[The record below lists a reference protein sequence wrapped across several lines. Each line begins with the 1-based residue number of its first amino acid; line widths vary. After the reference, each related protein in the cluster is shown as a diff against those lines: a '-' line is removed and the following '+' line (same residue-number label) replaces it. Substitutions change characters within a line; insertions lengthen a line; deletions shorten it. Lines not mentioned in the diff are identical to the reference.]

1 MTKQTMRDH
10 WWWRPGWRLGRRM
23 YTWHITFDGQDQL
36 HALVD
41 AYQERLASLPGLDPI
56 PRPWLHLTTQ
66 GLGFVDETPR
76 ADVERVIE
84 AARERLVTL
93 RRPTV
98 NVGPALVDPEVV
110 RLKVQPAEDVAPIR
124 RALREAII
132 TARGADLLMET
143 DDWQP
148 HVNVAYSNAS
158 GPMVPIAAALE
169 PELEPVPLTVS
180 EVQLSCRVGTTSCTN
195 GKHVR
200 HCLSARLTQW
210 AVAIFA
216 TGRRLKPGRDA
227 RAQFNESRS
236 LSI

>member
-56 PRPWLHLTTQ
+56 PRPWLHLRTQ
-66 GLGFVDETPR
+66 GLGLVDETPR

-110 RLKVQPAEDVAPIR
+110 RLKVQPAED
-124 RALREAII
+124 
-132 TARGADLLMET
+132 
-143 DDWQP
+143 
-148 HVNVAYSNAS
+148 
-158 GPMVPIAAALE
+158 
-169 PELEPVPLTVS
+169 
-180 EVQLSCRVGTTSCTN
+180 
-195 GKHVR
+195 
-200 HCLSARLTQW
+200 
-210 AVAIFA
+210 
-216 TGRRLKPGRDA
+216 
-227 RAQFNESRS
+227 
-236 LSI
+236 